1 MEMMKGFLQEQ
12 PLLSLL
18 QSAENEERS
27 GVLLVSRENRAR
39 SFFLQDGMIIACRGS
54 MQDSFSIPGTPYQPL
69 RQQVVQVVQEVNA
82 WEDGGFL
89 FTGRLPEKSLYP
101 MDACRISDIMT
112 ELTGPKS
119 EYASIL
125 AEIKRQIMRGE
136 VEIPPLPDTMF
147 KVHRY
152 LNDENSSVSEII
164 TILETNQVLT
174 GTLLKVANSAFYS
187 LANPAKNVQ
196 QALVYLG
203 FKTVEA
209 IVVAQTLNSLF
220 IKNREAVRQVLRESF
235 GCALLAKKIA
245 GLIEINPDDAFICGL
260 LHSIGQ
266 TLLLNLAGDYDLP
279 RDMAEQLAR
288 DEHQEV
294 GVLLAEEWNLPEVV
308 VETIK
313 NLKTPQQ
320 SKHYGA
326 LVETVVLA
334 RAIFLE
340 PDRVSE
346 QLEHHQN
353 LALPREEIASLA
365 DLVPAMQNLA
375 DSVT

>member
-1 MEMMKGFLQEQ
+1 MEMIKGLLQES

-18 QSAENEERS
+18 QSAEDEGRS
-27 GVLLVSRENRAR
+27 GVLLVSHENRAR
-39 SFFLQDGMIIACRGS
+39 SFFLQDGMIIACRS
-54 MQDSFSIPGTPYQPL
+54 NMQDSLSMSGKLCQPL
-69 RQQVVQVVQEVNA
+69 RKQVVQVVQEVND

-101 MDACRISDIMT
+101 VDACRISDIMT

-119 EYASIL
+119 EYVAIL
-125 AEIKRQIMRGE
+125 ERIKRQIMQGE

-147 KVHRY
+147 KVHRC
-152 LNDENSSVSEII
+152 LNDENSSISEII

-174 GTLLKVANSAFYS
+174 GTLLKVANSALYS
-187 LANPAKNVQ
+187 LASPAKNVQ

-209 IVVAQTLNSLF
+209 IVVAQTLSSLF

-313 NLKTPQQ
+313 NLKMPQQ
-320 SKHYGA
+320 SKHYST

-334 RAIFLE
+334 RAMFQN
-340 PDRVSE
+340 PDRVAELLE
-346 QLEHHQN
+346 QQQN

-365 DLVPAMQNLA
+365 DLVPTVQNLA
-375 DSVT
+375 ESVT

>member
-1 MEMMKGFLQEQ
+1 
-12 PLLSLL
+12 
-18 QSAENEERS
+18 
-27 GVLLVSRENRAR
+27 
-39 SFFLQDGMIIACRGS
+39 MIIACRGS
-54 MQDSFSIPGTPYQPL
+54 MQDSLSTSEKLCQPF
-69 RQQVVQVVQEVNA
+69 RQLVVQVVQEVNA

-89 FTGRLPEKSLYP
+89 FTGRLPEKRLYP
-101 MDACRISDIMT
+101 VDACRISDIVT
-112 ELTGPKS
+112 ELTGPKA
-119 EYASIL
+119 EYTAIL
-125 AEIKRQIMRGE
+125 EGIKRQIMQGE
-136 VEIPPLPDTMF
+136 VEIPPLPDAMF
-147 KVHRY
+147 KVHRC

-174 GTLLKVANSAFYS
+174 GTLLKVANSALYS
-187 LANPAKNVQ
+187 LASPAKNVQ

-209 IVVAQTLNSLF
+209 IVIAQTLSSLF
-220 IKNREAVRQVLRESF
+220 IKNRKAVRQVLRESF

-245 GLIEINPDDAFICGL
+245 GWIEINPDDAFICGL

-294 GVLLAEEWNLPEVV
+294 GVLLAEEWNLPKVV
-308 VETIK
+308 GETIK

-320 SKHYGA
+320 SKHYST

-334 RAIFLE
+334 RAMFLE
-340 PDRVSE
+340 PDRITE

-353 LALPREEIASLA
+353 LALSHEEIASLA
-365 DLVPAMQNLA
+365 DLVPAVQNLA
-375 DSVT
+375 DSMT